1 MTSTSGTAAPEAG
14 MPAPEP
20 GAVLETGMP
29 APEPGAA
36 LETGMPAP
44 EPGMP
49 GAAALE
55 AR

>member
-1 MTSTSGTAAPEAG
+1 